1 MPDWRDRILKALTPG
16 VARLKRERFAA
27 FEALDFEPSPGVNV

>member
-16 VARLKRERFAA
+16 VVRLTLERFTA
-27 FEALDFEPSPGVNV
+27 FEALDFEPSSDVNV